1 MAELLEEAATRPTGR
16 EKADSGRSILDQKLS
31 ILELQAY
38 IAFLSAIADWGL
50 LKAHILFR
58 LTCSR

>member
-16 EKADSGRSILDQKLS
+16 EKADSGHSILDQKLS

-50 LKAHILFR
+50 LKAHIIV
-58 LTCSR
+58 